1 MNNIELATSIMAILI
16 SSASFWV
23 AYQADDRS
31 KKAERIKDLLGEK
44 ETVSFASL
52 RLIREG
58 FPKDVKERQ
67 LVIDAVLQ
75 ASVLEGS
82 DRARA
87 LLYRVIEDNRSGHR
101 RELLDSLKRIRQTFE
116 NARKYNFTSE
126 ELDLGKGFM
135 RLDAV
140 QRVIEGVGFSK
151 EPGHY

>member
-1 MNNIELATSIMAILI
+1 MNGA
-16 SSASFWV
+16 SSGVDQTDLSAFIGKLSSSRIQENPNGFSGSQGYPGQGLRFPVTVFDPPAFQGGLSRAGIDQRHGLFARIGSFW
-23 AYQADDRS
+23 
-31 KKAERIKDLLGEK
+31 I
-44 ETVSFASL
+44 
-52 RLIREG
+52 
-58 FPKDVKERQ
+58 
-67 LVIDAVLQ
+67 
-75 ASVLEGS
+75 
-82 DRARA
+82 
-87 LLYRVIEDNRSGHR
+87 YRVIEDNRSGHR